1 MRAKLGSRMNETEG
15 WYVAVFLANIVM
27 GSSSVLIPLS
37 VSQIFGRSAG
47 SLGFLSGAASFAGLV
62 GSLIW
67 GRVSDKVHRR
77 KPFIVASYAAGAAAF
92 LAISFSGSFD
102 QLVGLNMLLNF
113 FWVASAAVT
122 VLIVIENRDR
132 SSWEGKIGRLN
143 QVGAIGWLVG
153 LLIGGGIITLAER
166 FLPETEAIRLLFL
179 LGGIGSGLA
188 AFLAA
193 RLIPRTRPLFTR
205 RRFRGTAL
213 ALGNLLFER
222 ARFAPFHIYHR
233 FHPRRVI
240 RSITHPDGFLPG
252 TKRFLAATFIAFA
265 ALGMFGIPLPLLLV
279 ERFSLPSSA
288 VFLYF
293 TIQQLGVIVA
303 YPLAARRIKRKG
315 NRRVQIGSLLVRVVL
330 FGGTAIYL
338 AFGHGAPPTWAIVA
352 GFLLYGLTWSYFQLS
367 GVALTSRLAKEENR
381 GLALGLYNALAG
393 AGWITAGLGS
403 GLLMN
408 LGGYGLAFAGSVG
421 LLILSLAVLRTVPAP
436 EEAREKEQSRPRKAS
451 AAPACPAPNPAP

>member
-1 MRAKLGSRMNETEG
+1 VRAKLRSWTNETEG

-47 SLGFLSGAASFAGLV
+47 SLGLLSSAASFAGLI

-92 LAISFSGSFD
+92 LAISLSGSFG
-102 QLVGLNMLLNF
+102 QLVGLNMFMNF

-122 VLIVIENRDR
+122 VLIVIENRDESR
-132 SSWEGKIGRLN
+132 WEEKIGRLN
-143 QVGAIGWLVG
+143 QIGAIGWLVG
-153 LLIGGGIITLAER
+153 LLAGGRILSLAEH
-166 FLPETEAIRLLFL
+166 FLPETGAIRILFL
-179 LGGIGSGLA
+179 VGGIGSAGA

-193 RLIPRTRPLFTR
+193 RLIPRTRPVFTR
-205 RRFRGTAL
+205 RRFRGAAL

-222 ARFAPFHIYHR
+222 ARFTPFHLYHR
-233 FHPRRVI
+233 FYPRRVI
-240 RSITHPDGFLPG
+240 ESLSHPDGFLPG

-315 NRRVQIGSLLVRVVL
+315 NRRVQIGSLLVRVFL
-330 FGGTAIYL
+330 FSGTALYL
-338 AFGHGAPPTWAIVA
+338 TLGRGTPPSWAIVA
-352 GFLLYGLTWSYFQLS
+352 GFLVYGLTWSYFQLS
-367 GVALTSRLAKEENR
+367 GVALTSRLAKKENR

-393 AGWITAGLGS
+393 AGWIVAGLAS
-403 GLLMN
+403 GLLTRF
-408 LGGYGLAFAGSVG
+408 GSYELAFAGSVG
-421 LLILSLAVLRTVPAP
+421 LLILSLAVLRTVPDP
-436 EEAREKEQSRPRKAS
+436 EGIRGEERSRLRKAP
-451 AAPACPAPNPAP
+451 AAPACPAPNPVP